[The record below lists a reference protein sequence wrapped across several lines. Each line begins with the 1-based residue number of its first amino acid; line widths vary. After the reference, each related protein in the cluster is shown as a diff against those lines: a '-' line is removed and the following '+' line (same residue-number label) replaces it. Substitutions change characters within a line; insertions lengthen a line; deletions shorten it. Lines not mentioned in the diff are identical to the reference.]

1 MQTGWLNYNGI
12 WYYLNTQE
20 RCDFNDWAI
29 FNGKYYYFNGSGAM
43 QTGWQLIGGA
53 WYYFYSSGNM
63 AVNTVIDG
71 WSIDGSGVATK
82 Q

>member
-1 MQTGWLNYNGI
+1 MIT
-12 WYYLNTQE
+12 
-20 RCDFNDWAI
+20 DWAI

-71 WSIDGSGVATK
+71 WSIDGSGVAT
-82 Q
+82 QQ

>member
-1 MQTGWLNYNGI
+1 MEEYGTTSIGGVWYYFNNSGAMQTGWLNDGGT
-12 WYYLNTQE
+12 W
-20 RCDFNDWAI
+20 
-29 FNGKYYYFNGSGAM
+29 YYFNNSGAM

-53 WYYFYSSGNM
+53 WYYFYSGGNM